1 MKKFMKNQLKVFQQI
16 EKRLVTVMD
25 MRKVQKLVLIE
36 ATKDQLKNQH
46 TQHIIMLK
54 NNFHVPYLQ
63 FPDTVLL
70 DDYKMQ
76 LGFPK
81 ETARSAFLEHV
92 ESPGQKLRRAW

>member
-1 MKKFMKNQLKVFQQI
+1 MFKRGKNSNEFGESPCL
-16 EKRLVTVMD
+16 
-25 MRKVQKLVLIE
+25 
-36 ATKDQLKNQH
+36 
-46 TQHIIMLK
+46 MLK